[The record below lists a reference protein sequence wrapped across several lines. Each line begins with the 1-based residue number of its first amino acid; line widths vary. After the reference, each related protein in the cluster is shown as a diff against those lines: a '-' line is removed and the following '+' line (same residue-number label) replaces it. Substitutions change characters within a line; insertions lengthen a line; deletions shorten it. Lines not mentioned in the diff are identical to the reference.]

1 MKVLVLDKLNTAPE
15 VAEVL
20 SLEHEVFTGLDRV
33 SGASMVILVSTDEA
47 ELHEIESLLANSS
60 DCVRLAH
67 RSLLDNS
74 FIWGRVESSVDD
86 LFTDAVELSS
96 RIPFILRRLVI
107 RESRK
112 RQFAAV
118 FESTVEG
125 IIIINTRGF
134 IQLYN
139 KAAEKIF
146 QYSTSEVIGKNV
158 NYLMPESYSR
168 NHDRYLDNYLTTGKK
183 KIIGIGREVS
193 GLRKS
198 GEIFPMDLAVSEFE
212 SEGKTFFVGIIRD
225 VSERRRLEYEILR
238 ISEQERR
245 RVGQDLH
252 DGLGQMLTGISL
264 IGRNMANRLE
274 REQPELA
281 EDMHEITDL
290 VREADR
296 MTRNIARGLVPV
308 ELEGDGMSA
317 ALRTL
322 CSNAEKYFSVSCTY
336 VEKGRVR
343 ISDSSEASNLYRIAQ
358 EAVSNAVKH
367 GKAEEITVTLDT
379 SPGSAVLTIEDNGVG
394 FPEVLKE
401 DRGMGV
407 ECKGYPIVLFNG

>member
-1 MKVLVLDKLNTAPE
+1 
-15 VAEVL
+15 
-20 SLEHEVFTGLDRV
+20 
-33 SGASMVILVSTDEA
+33 MVILVSTDEA
-47 ELHEIESLLANSS
+47 ELHEIESLLAKSS

-193 GLRKS
+193 GLRK
-198 GEIFPMDLAVSEFE
+198 
-212 SEGKTFFVGIIRD
+212 
-225 VSERRRLEYEILR
+225 
-238 ISEQERR
+238 
-245 RVGQDLH
+245 
-252 DGLGQMLTGISL
+252 
-264 IGRNMANRLE
+264 
-274 REQPELA
+274 
-281 EDMHEITDL
+281 
-290 VREADR
+290 
-296 MTRNIARGLVPV
+296 
-308 ELEGDGMSA
+308 
-317 ALRTL
+317 
-322 CSNAEKYFSVSCTY
+322 
-336 VEKGRVR
+336 
-343 ISDSSEASNLYRIAQ
+343 
-358 EAVSNAVKH
+358 
-367 GKAEEITVTLDT
+367 
-379 SPGSAVLTIEDNGVG
+379 
-394 FPEVLKE
+394 
-401 DRGMGV
+401 
-407 ECKGYPIVLFNG
+407 

>member
-1 MKVLVLDKLNTAPE
+1 
-15 VAEVL
+15 
-20 SLEHEVFTGLDRV
+20 
-33 SGASMVILVSTDEA
+33 
-47 ELHEIESLLANSS
+47 
-60 DCVRLAH
+60 
-67 RSLLDNS
+67 
-74 FIWGRVESSVDD
+74 
-86 LFTDAVELSS
+86 
-96 RIPFILRRLVI
+96 
-107 RESRK
+107 
-112 RQFAAV
+112 
-118 FESTVEG
+118 
-125 IIIINTRGF
+125 
-134 IQLYN
+134 
-139 KAAEKIF
+139 
-146 QYSTSEVIGKNV
+146 
-158 NYLMPESYSR
+158 
-168 NHDRYLDNYLTTGKK
+168 
-183 KIIGIGREVS
+183 
-193 GLRKS
+193 
-198 GEIFPMDLAVSEFE
+198 MDLAVSEFE

-264 IGRNMANRLE
+264 IGRNLANRLE
-274 REQPELA
+274 REQSELA

-336 VEKGRVR
+336 VEKVRVR